1 MDRQG
6 TEDRPPLPSQLLLPG
21 VLQSTVQAREMLDD
35 LYQEALSYISAPL
48 DVPPKQLSVDRISN
62 NRSQPPGEIEPDN
75 RNNISDSGATTEPL
89 AHEELENLPYWYRA
103 QQVGKSLKICHVEK
117 VWHKNKHVHRVLYV
131 VETYLPDNWL
141 PENARLQLRKQE
153 KQRRKKEKQQRKE
166 LRKRRLST
174 LRPGPST
181 RN

>member
-6 TEDRPPLPSQLLLPG
+6 TEDRPPLPSQLLLSG

-35 LYQEALSYISAPL
+35 LYQEALPYISAPL

-62 NRSQPPGEIEPDN
+62 NWSQPPGEIEPDN

-117 VWHKNKHVHRVLYV
+117 VWQKNKHVHRVLYV

-153 KQRRKKEKQQRKE
+153 EKQIREEVERKKEEKQQRKE
-166 LRKRRLST
+166 L
-174 LRPGPST
+174 
-181 RN
+181 